1 MDWSLVLV
9 SQGIEATIQPPGDVN
24 GWALLVP
31 SKDSERAFK
40 SLRQYRVEN
49 RGWPWRQT
57 LPGRQ
62 LHFDWGCVVWAGV
75 LVLFHWLSSD
85 FPRLM
90 DGGIMDSAKVISGQW
105 WRIFTAMSLHA
116 DLGHLATN
124 LSIGIVLLGLAMG
137 RYGTGTGL
145 LAAYLA
151 GAAGNVLSLLV
162 NVRPFRGLGA
172 SGMIMGA
179 LGLLAAQSLAHLG
192 KNRPPLRH
200 VFGGV
205 AAGLM
210 LFVLFGLSPGTDIAA
225 HLGGFIAGLLLGG
238 ILVLLPDDFL
248 EKNKINPASGAILLG
263 MVLFTWG
270 MALHK

>member
-9 SQGIEATIQPPGDVN
+9 SQGVETTIQAPGEGN
-24 GWALLVP
+24 GWELVIP
-31 SKDSERAFK
+31 SKDSERAFQ
-40 SLRQYRVEN
+40 SLRQYRIEN
-49 RGWPWRQT
+49 RNWPWRQP

-62 LHFDWGCVVWAGV
+62 LHFDWGCIVWAAV
-75 LVLFHWLSSD
+75 MALFYWLSNVS
-85 FPRLM
+85 PRIL
-90 DGGIMDSAKVISGQW
+90 DGGIMDSAKVVSGQW
-105 WRIFTAMSLHA
+105 WRVFTAMSLHA

-145 LAAYLA
+145 FAAYLA
-151 GAAGNVLSLLV
+151 GAAGNLLSLLV
-162 NVRPFRGLGA
+162 NIRPFRGLGA

-179 LGLLAAQSLAHLG
+179 LGLLAAQSLAYLG
-192 KNRPPLRH
+192 QKRPPLKPLLA
-200 VFGGV
+200 GV

-225 HLGGFIAGLLLGG
+225 HLGGFISGLVLGG
-238 ILVLLPDDFL
+238 ILVLLPADFL
-248 EKNKINPASGAILLG
+248 ENPKTNLAGGALLAG
-263 MVLFTWG
+263 MMLLTWG